1 MQGIRA
7 IVLGQRIFFSVQSE
21 FSICDA
27 ISISSHDGAEI
38 RTLVEIS
45 IELVEAKNDIVQL
58 AVLIRHPQRHD
69 DSTVVDGP
77 YFHAMRI
84 RHGVKFDRLT
94 VLGLT
99 K

>member
-1 MQGIRA
+1 MQGIRT
-7 IVLGQRIFFSVQSE
+7 IVLGQRIFPSVQGE
-21 FSICDA
+21 FPPRDA

-45 IELVEAKNDIVQL
+45 IKLVETKNDIVQL
-58 AVLIRHPQRHD
+58 TVLIRHPQRQD
-69 DSTVVDGP
+69 DSTVVHGAH
-77 YFHAMRI
+77 FHAMRV
-84 RHGVKFDRLT
+84 RDGVEVDRLT